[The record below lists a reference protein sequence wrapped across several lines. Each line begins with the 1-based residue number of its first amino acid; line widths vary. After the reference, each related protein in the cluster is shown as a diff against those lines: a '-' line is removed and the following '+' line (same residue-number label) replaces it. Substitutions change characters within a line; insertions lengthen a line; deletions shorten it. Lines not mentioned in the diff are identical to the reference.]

1 MNNKPSDKIILKY
14 LLFVYAYV
22 TKWNIKNRWSISFT
36 SDDSLMSEFGI
47 INNPTYALKRLMN
60 MGVLYLSNNSYLA
73 QRDVYHKTQQGYHKQ
88 YDILLS
94 YYDEL
99 QNYLPYFYE
108 LDVEIQENK
117 YLSKIKK
124 QLDEIA
130 RRNKELDDNS
140 LFVKDRGRGKP
151 KVNFSKFDYLYQDN
165 YIEIVNDLRNTLF
178 IEDVPDDDITK
189 IVNNEAYNDYG
200 LLYGSPKEKEEY
212 PNIIHILQ
220 KLRNRK
226 VKKLKHK
233 TAIGKVF
240 VKYKKVYDDK
250 QGKYVNK
257 KICKEVTDNEMA
269 YLTKVYT
276 AIIVYMGYI
285 KELSNR
291 IEMLRKMGVIIYCK
305 LHIDVYQQNTQIVFE
320 NSARQYN
327 TYDDIGEH
335 SPKEL
340 GHRTNLFTIEGYD
353 SSYDLHSTVFVV
365 ARLLN
370 KGEWYKNPKFDDDL
384 KLDLLSRKKIIKE
397 DGTQFTKEDLKKL
410 SYRIFFQTTKKK
422 SLSSYSRAVELDK
435 RAARSGRTKVFEKK
449 NGRLEWRDFV
459 PHISMKDYEFLYDS
473 IYDICGDLTQ
483 YVETIFYYESILEC
497 LIMERVINEGKK
509 IRNTYDCFYYD
520 SKEYTKEQFINLVDE
535 VAMDFY
541 QMYLNNQKLSLWW
554 DDVDEEKIVVPIYKQ
569 N

>member
-14 LLFVYAYV
+14 LLYVYAYV
-22 TKWNIKNRWSISFT
+22 IKWKIKNRWSISFT
-36 SDDSLMSEFGI
+36 SDDSLMKDFDI
-47 INNPTYALKRLMN
+47 INNPTYMLNRLLN
-60 MGVLYLSNNSYLA
+60 MGVLYLSNSSYLPKKNA
-73 QRDVYHKTQQGYHKQ
+73 FYSNQKGYHKQ

-94 YYDEL
+94 YFDEL
-99 QNYLPYFYE
+99 QNFLPFFYDLE
-108 LDVEIQENK
+108 EEIQNNK
-117 YLSKIKK
+117 YLSTIKE
-124 QLDEIA
+124 QLDNIA
-130 RRNKELDDNS
+130 NKNKEIEDNS
-140 LFVKDRGRGKP
+140 IFKHKGRGKP
-151 KVNFSKFDYLYQDN
+151 KVNYSQSDYLYQDN
-165 YIEIVNDLRNTLF
+165 YNEVVDILKNTLF
-178 IEDVPDDDITK
+178 IDEIPNDDITK
-189 IVNNEAYNDYG
+189 IVNDKTYDDID
-200 LLYGSPKEKEEY
+200 LLYGTVDEKDKY
-212 PNIIHILQ
+212 PNIIQIL
-220 KLRNRK
+220 KRLRNRK
-226 VKKLKHK
+226 IGRLKHK
-233 TAIGKVF
+233 TTFGKIF
-240 VKYKKVYDDK
+240 IKYDKVYDEK
-250 QGKYVNK
+250 QCRYVNK
-257 KICKEVTDNEMA
+257 KICKEVTEEELQ
-269 YLTKVYT
+269 YLKKVYT
-276 AIIVYMGYI
+276 ALIIYQGYI

-291 IEMLRKMGVIIYCK
+291 IEMLRKLGVVIYCK
-305 LHIDVYQQNTQIVFE
+305 LHIDVYQQSTQIVFE

-335 SPKEL
+335 SHKEL

-370 KGEWYKNPKFDDDL
+370 KGDWYKNPKFDDDL

-397 DGTQFTKEDLKKL
+397 DGTQFAKEDLKKL

-422 SLSSYSRAVELDK
+422 SLSSYSRAVEFDK

-497 LIMERVINEGKK
+497 LIMERVITDGKK

-520 SKEYTKEQFINLVDE
+520 SKEFTKEQFIKLVDE

-541 QMYLNNQKLSLWW
+541 HLYLNNQKLSLWW
-554 DDVDEEKIVVPIYKQ
+554 DDIDNEKLISK
-569 N
+569 